1 MSTKIIKETTEEL
14 IEFVAQEIVDLARK
28 SIESRGIFTI
38 ALAGGSTPRALYS
51 LLATEPWSNRID
63 WNCTH
68 IFFGDERAVEPE
80 SELSGYQMAQSTLLT
95 KVPIPA
101 ENIHRMEG
109 ERENLEE
116 AAAAYQATLEKYFP
130 LDLILLGMGDDG
142 HTASLFPHSP
152 ALAESTL
159 LCTATPV
166 ATLEPYV
173 RRLTLTFPAINAAK
187 NVWLLVTGQGKA
199 ERLQQVFEGESELQ
213 STPVTGV
220 QPKNG
225 ELIWMLDSAAASL
238 LTTTK

>member
-1 MSTKIIKETTEEL
+1 MNTKIIKETTEEL
-14 IEFVAQEIVDLARK
+14 IDFAAQKIVDLARQ

-38 ALAGGSTPRALYS
+38 ALAGGSTPRALYA
-51 LLATEPWSNRID
+51 LLATEEWSNQID

-68 IFFGDERAVEPE
+68 IFFGDERAVAPE
-80 SELSGYQMAQSTLLT
+80 SELSGYHMAKSTLLS

-116 AAAAYQATLEKYFP
+116 AAATYQATLEKYFP

-142 HTASLFPHSP
+142 HTASLFPNSP
-152 ALAESTL
+152 VLTESTL
-159 LCTATPV
+159 LCAATPV

-199 ERLQQVFEGESELQ
+199 ERLQQVFEGENNLQ
-213 STPVTGV
+213 TTPVIGV
-220 QPKNG
+220 QPENG
-225 ELIWMLDSAAASL
+225 ELLWLLDSAAASL
-238 LTTTK
+238 LK